1 MARIKRKLHPP
12 QTAVT
17 HQEVEPERSIDNED
31 PTPPPQKQKKKAAP
45 KAVKKKSL
53 CNAAKAGGDTEAG
66 AQCVKARK
74 YRVTYSEVDIPNKFT
89 NDKWGPCYIKD
100 TPDLAQLEDAIEDTD
115 GAAEALLWDEHELSI
130 TITDCGRDLDILSA
144 LPRLTVWCERRTTA
158 YLFAAERGFSE
169 RNLHLQGIAR
179 LHLRTEKQQGAA
191 QMCQKE
197 IIKALGW
204 DSKSKPK
211 NARVMVRFLRHEG
224 LHTWIGMVGYCIKN
238 ETADDYTEIS
248 GGVTEEDKRL
258 GRQLYL
264 QLGAGDLKNKTAL
277 CPRNLFNKVG

>member
-1 MARIKRKLHPP
+1 M
-12 QTAVT
+12 
-17 HQEVEPERSIDNED
+17 
-31 PTPPPQKQKKKAAP
+31 
-45 KAVKKKSL
+45 
-53 CNAAKAGGDTEAG
+53 
-66 AQCVKARK
+66 
-74 YRVTYSEVDIPNKFT
+74 
-89 NDKWGPCYIKD
+89 
-100 TPDLAQLEDAIEDTD
+100 
-115 GAAEALLWDEHELSI
+115 
-130 TITDCGRDLDILSA
+130 
-144 LPRLTVWCERRTTA
+144 
-158 YLFAAERGFSE
+158 FAAERCFSE

-248 GGVTEEDKRL
+248 GCVTEEDKRL

-277 CPRNLFNKVG
+277 CPRNLFNKVNIQLIIRVPSPVVCVSSDCVSSDMFLPHPCRLHITSSKKSTLLCSTQTASFLPCYTTCCVQKCTIPQPNFWVIQVNLTAQHNMLTH